1 MIVADASGLR
11 SLAAARVLGPA
22 IEEFDVH
29 TTDLVVE
36 ALEGASAFHGPDGD
50 GARVAIDARDELV
63 IHRGDPDAFV
73 SSRVSP
79 SQGSCVALA
88 VNLHADALLTDD
100 LEGLPELDRLVHC
113 VVTPP
118 IVLSALVRRGV
129 LAPRDAGFRLEALAR
144 TGGWLGRTVYR
155 RSTALL
161 DEVPG

>member
-11 SLAAARVLGPA
+11 SLAAARVLGLATPA
-22 IEEFDVH
+22 FDFH

-36 ALEGASAFHGPDGD
+36 ALEGASAFHGPDGE
-50 GARVAIDARDELV
+50 GARVALDARDELV

-79 SQGSCVALA
+79 SQGSCVAVVRDLDG
-88 VNLHADALLTDD
+88 DALLTDD
-100 LEGLPELDRLVHC
+100 LAALPELARLVPC

-129 LAPRDAGFRLEALAR
+129 LALPDARFRLEALAR
-144 TGGWLGRTVYR
+144 TGGWLGRPVYR
-155 RSTALL
+155 RSEALL